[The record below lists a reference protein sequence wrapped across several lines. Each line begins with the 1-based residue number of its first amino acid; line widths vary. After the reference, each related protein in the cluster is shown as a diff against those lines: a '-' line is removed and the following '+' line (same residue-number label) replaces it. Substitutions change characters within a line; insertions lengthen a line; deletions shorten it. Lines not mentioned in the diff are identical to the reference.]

1 MKLNKYIYAKLKEGN
16 EDYLG
21 HETHLPTKEDIDDWI
36 ADWYNDTFIN
46 IRDGSK
52 PRGPPM
58 WLCGPRWYDRR
69 KRMIKEAEA
78 LAKAEATEALAKTE
92 ARSYEKD
99 E

>member
-1 MKLNKYIYAKLKEGN
+1 MKLNKYIHKRLMEVAASI
-16 EDYLG
+16 
-21 HETHLPTKEDIDDWI
+21 ETCWAETPAVAVTEENIDDWI

-46 IRDGSK
+46 TRDDKK

-69 KRMIKEAEA
+69 KRMIKEAEK
-78 LAKAEATEALAKTE
+78 LKAAEE
-92 ARSYEKD
+92 RSYEKD

>member
-1 MKLNKYIYAKLKEGN
+1 MN
-16 EDYLG
+16 EFDWIG
-21 HETHLPTKEDIDDWI
+21 KRSTVVTEEDIDDWI

-46 IRDGSK
+46 IKDESK

-69 KRMIKEAEA
+69 KRMIEAAEA
-78 LAKAEATEALAKTE
+78 K
-92 ARSYEKD
+92 SYELD

>member
-1 MKLNKYIYAKLKEGN
+1 MKLNKYIYKKLMEEEEN
-16 EDYLG
+16 LSPVPITE
-21 HETHLPTKEDIDDWI
+21 EDIDDWI

-46 IRDGSK
+46 IRDDSK

-69 KRMIKEAEA
+69 KKLIKAAEKLQA
-78 LAKAEATEALAKTE
+78 AE

>member
-1 MKLNKYIYAKLKEGN
+1 MKLNKYIYAKLEEMQISFLAKET
-16 EDYLG
+16 EVLAVT
-21 HETHLPTKEDIDDWI
+21 EEDIDDWI
-36 ADWYNDTFIN
+36 ADWYNDTFKGLGCHGEQK
-46 IRDGSK
+46 DT

-78 LAKAEATEALAKTE
+78 A
-92 ARSYEKD
+92 SYEKD

>member
-1 MKLNKYIYAKLKEGN
+1 MKLNKYLYKKITERRHEELHPLTE
-16 EDYLG
+16 EDL
-21 HETHLPTKEDIDDWI
+21 DDWI

-46 IRDGSK
+46 IRDESK

-69 KRMIKEAEA
+69 KKLIKEAEI
-78 LAKAEATEALAKTE
+78 AEAAAK
-92 ARSYEKD
+92 SYEND

>member
-1 MKLNKYIYAKLKEGN
+1 MKLNKYIHAKLKEGN
-16 EDYLG
+16 EDYMG
-21 HETHLPTKEDIDDWI
+21 YEATEEDIDDWI
-36 ADWYNDTFIN
+36 ADWYNDTFKGLGVHGEMK
-46 IRDGSK
+46 DK

-78 LAKAEATEALAKTE
+78 A
-92 ARSYEKD
+92 SYDKD

>member
-1 MKLNKYIYAKLKEGN
+1 MEVAASIETCWAEEPAKAVTE
-16 EDYLG
+16 E
-21 HETHLPTKEDIDDWI
+21 EIDDWI

-46 IRDGSK
+46 IRDDSK

-69 KRMIKEAEA
+69 KRMIKEADEKLKEA
-78 LAKAEATEALAKTE
+78 E

>member
-1 MKLNKYIYAKLKEGN
+1 MKLNKYIHKQLKEGKLTVDEGIIN
-16 EDYLG
+16 CPSE
-21 HETHLPTKEDIDDWI
+21 ETIDDWI

-46 IRDGSK
+46 IRDSSK

-69 KRMIKEAEA
+69 KRMIKEAEEI
-78 LAKAEATEALAKTE
+78 KEAE

>member
-1 MKLNKYIYAKLKEGN
+1 MKLNKYIYSKLVGVDVGTITE
-16 EDYLG
+16 
-21 HETHLPTKEDIDDWI
+21 EDIDDWI

-46 IRDGSK
+46 TRDDKK

-69 KRMIKEAEA
+69 KRMIKEAEK
-78 LAKAEATEALAKTE
+78 LKAAE

>member
-1 MKLNKYIYAKLKEGN
+1 MKLNKYIHKQLKEGKLTVDEGIIN
-16 EDYLG
+16 CPSE
-21 HETHLPTKEDIDDWI
+21 ETIDDWI

-69 KRMIKEAEA
+69 KRMIEAAEKLKAAEA
-78 LAKAEATEALAKTE
+78 K
-92 ARSYEKD
+92 SYEKD

>member
-1 MKLNKYIYAKLKEGN
+1 MKLNKYIHKQLKEAKLTVDESIV
-16 EDYLG
+16 
-21 HETHLPTKEDIDDWI
+21 TCPTEEEIDDWI

-69 KRMIKEAEA
+69 KRMIKEAEK
-78 LAKAEATEALAKTE
+78 LKAAE